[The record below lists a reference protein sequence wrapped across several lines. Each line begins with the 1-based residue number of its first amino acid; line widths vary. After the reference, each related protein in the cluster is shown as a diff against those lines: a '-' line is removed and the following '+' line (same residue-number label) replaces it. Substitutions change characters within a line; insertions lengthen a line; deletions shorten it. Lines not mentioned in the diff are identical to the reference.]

1 MNKLDLQKI
10 IREEIKKSLNE
21 NYRDA
26 KENVAILHA
35 MLKKGGKEAKYV
47 KDLFK
52 DIKSELSIIMSTT
65 DAKANLKLAN
75 KVPELDEYLDDAV
88 ENALDDGMGRVKG
101 SYSMSGMREATVKKD
116 DLDKIG
122 DFIMSMPQFERLSTS
137 KMKAAIKDMHAE
149 WKAVA
154 KNYKSIEAYFE
165 EIEETGGEEAFM
177 ENTLTEAT
185 GMNVTV
191 SVPNLFVKAFKKFL
205 AESKRDSEK
214 GDTYYEIT
222 PGKEAALYSRLFSE
236 WVKINFN
243 ALDEYELMDNFDSDL
258 ELEDEGGFAA
268 ILAKNGLLTKKIK

>member
-1 MNKLDLQKI
+1 MPYTYKKEGDKYVVYKKDGGKRVGATAGNKT
-10 IREEIKKSLNE
+10 
-21 NYRDA
+21 A
-26 KENVAILHA
+26 
-35 MLKKGGKEAKYV
+35 LKKYLAALHMHAEAV
-47 KDLFK
+47 
-52 DIKSELSIIMSTT
+52 
-65 DAKANLKLAN
+65 
-75 KVPELDEYLDDAV
+75 
-88 ENALDDGMGRVKG
+88 
-101 SYSMSGMREATVKKD
+101 VKKD
-116 DLDKIG
+116 DLDKIA
-122 DFIMSMPQFERLSTS
+122 DYIMSSPEFENKGSS
-137 KMKAAIKDMHAE
+137 KIKNAIRDMYHE

-154 KNYKSIEAYFE
+154 SNYKNIEEYFE

-268 ILAKNGLLTKKIK
+268 ILAKNGLLTKKVK